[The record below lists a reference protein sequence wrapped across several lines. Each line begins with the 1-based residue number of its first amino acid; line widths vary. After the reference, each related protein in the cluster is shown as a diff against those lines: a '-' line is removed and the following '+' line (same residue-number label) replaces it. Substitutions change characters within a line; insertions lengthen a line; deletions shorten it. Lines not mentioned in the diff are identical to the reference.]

1 MSLKLTSLNRA
12 GAPAGGSF
20 APAGG
25 SFADRSVADR
35 SVAGRSVADPRWGF
49 PRWPLGRRSVTV
61 CLAGL
66 VFTLGATLASA
77 DRASSANPSAAVA
90 GGSGAEV
97 YSHICQG
104 CHMPEGQGAVG
115 AGHYPKLAGDPALIS
130 WEYVATTVLG
140 GRNGMPSFGARANGE
155 VVFGAATLS
164 DQQIA
169 DVVNYVRSHFG
180 NTYKDKITVSQIAS
194 LPHPGAQLN
203 LPPAIAH

>member
-1 MSLKLTSLNRA
+1 MMSLKLTSLNRA
-12 GAPAGGSF
+12 AAPAGESLAPAGGSL
-20 APAGG
+20 
-25 SFADRSVADR
+25 ADRSVADR
-35 SVAGRSVADPRWGF
+35 SVAGPRWGV

-61 CLAGL
+61 CLAAL
-66 VFTLGATLASA
+66 VFTLGATTPASA

-115 AGHYPKLAGDPALIS
+115 AGHYPKLAGDPALVS

-194 LPHPGAQLN
+194 LPHPGAPLN